1 MPGGAGAPPT
11 NSAVNA
17 RRAMGAAASTR
28 SDTFA
33 RDCPVRSKGLS
44 RVSDLVR
51 VGLLLVRACSS
62 LRLVDSGRIGYRLR
76 CPIAPVARRLI
87 VKPGLSSMPLG
98 RPPWSTTSARQGDR
112 ELEAAFG
119 SRAGSDDGAWP
130 RAIRYV

>member
-76 CPIAPVARRLI
+76 CPIAQSH
-87 VKPGLSSMPLG
+87 GG
-98 RPPWSTTSARQGDR
+98 
-112 ELEAAFG
+112 
-119 SRAGSDDGAWP
+119 
-130 RAIRYV
+130 